1 MWKLA
6 GIALVSV
13 AACTDEAQS
22 YSDAVGIEMKLR
34 SGDVS
39 GGMLAEDK
47 QITTESANPYGAFV
61 NDAERALAA
70 PPSAIEVDRV
80 ELRLLPSSTNVTHL
94 DEVFANL
101 VEIDF
106 TINDTGNTYVVAQG
120 YVVPGSIEPLA
131 LDVMFDSSV
140 VDLTDY
146 QKLLDGSFKVVVRGA
161 AAQNFGKLDASA
173 NLETT
178 FTFAAFE

>member
-13 AACTDEAQS
+13 TACTDDAQS

-34 SGDVS
+34 SGDVDH
-39 GGMLAEDK
+39 GMLADDK
-47 QITTESANPYGAFV
+47 QITTESANPYGTFV
-61 NDAERALAA
+61 NDAEHALAA

-80 ELRLLPSSTNVTHL
+80 ELRLLPSSTKVTHL
-94 DEVFANL
+94 DEVFADL

-120 YVVPGSIEPLA
+120 RIVPGSIEPLA
-131 LDVMFDSSV
+131 LDVLFDSTV

-146 QKLLDGSFKVVVRGA
+146 QKLLDGSFKVIVRGA
-161 AAQNFGKLDASA
+161 ASTGFDKLDATA
-173 NLETT
+173 DLETT